1 MHQTHPAVRQQGLGN
16 VLVVGL
22 DRVQPAVG
30 GVLNGGAHQ
39 IDLPPLVDLLIEEM
53 VQVPPFFAG
62 DAPGLDRGTAGGQLV
77 QNGDVQVSVEE
88 QAQCAGN
95 GGGAHDQQVRIHG
108 LFGQHAAL
116 PHAEAVLLV
125 DDGQPQPGKLHP
137 LAEDGVGAHD
147 EVRFVAPDGGQRGAL
162 CSGFHAAGEQGHPH
176 AKGGQHPVQ
185 TLGVLCGQNLSGGQ
199 QSSLISGPD
208 AGPDG
213 GSRYQRFAAAH
224 VTL

>member
-1 MHQTHPAVRQQGLGN
+1 M
-16 VLVVGL
+16 
-22 DRVQPAVG
+22 
-30 GVLNGGAHQ
+30 
-39 IDLPPLVDLLIEEM
+39 
-53 VQVPPFFAG
+53 
-62 DAPGLDRGTAGGQLV
+62 
-77 QNGDVQVSVEE
+77 
-88 QAQCAGN
+88 
-95 GGGAHDQQVRIHG
+95 
-108 LFGQHAAL
+108 
-116 PHAEAVLLV
+116 PHTEAVLFV
-125 DDGQPQPGKLHP
+125 HNGQTQPGELHA

-147 EVRFVAPDGGQRGAL
+147 EVRFVAPDGSQRGAL

-185 TLGVLCGQNLSGGQ
+185 TLGVLCGQDLSGGQ